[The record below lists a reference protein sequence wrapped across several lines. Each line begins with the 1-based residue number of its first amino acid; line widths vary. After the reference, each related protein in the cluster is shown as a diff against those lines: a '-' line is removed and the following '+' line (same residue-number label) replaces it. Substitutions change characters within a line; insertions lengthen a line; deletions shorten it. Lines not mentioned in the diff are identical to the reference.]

1 MVACEL
7 GYDDPGVEGAIPND
21 AVYFV
26 HFVFSFG
33 LFEWVK
39 GVGGRMVRYPPGFFG
54 GSVFPMD
61 SCCVVFLDSRFCR
74 NDAVKGFGFFR

>member
-7 GYDDPGVEGAIPND
+7 GYDYPGVEGTIPND

-26 HFVFSFG
+26 HFVFSFC

-39 GVGGRMVRYPPGFFG
+39 GVGADGAVSARFFG

-61 SCCVVFLDSRFCR
+61 SCCVVFLDSRLR
-74 NDAVKGFGFFR
+74 GNDALGVV